1 MFLEGKSATGYHRR
15 FVARLDVTPS
25 TASSTPLSQR
35 LFPALKWWSRVDAA
49 TLRADALA
57 GLIGAIVVLP
67 QGLAFATLAGL
78 PPEYGLYCAM
88 VPTLVAALF
97 GSSLHTVAGPTNPVS
112 LMVFAV
118 LSPLA
123 MPTTPHYVELA
134 LTLALMSGAI
144 MLALGLL
151 GFGSLVNFM
160 SSSVVVG
167 FTAALGVFIFAS
179 QLGNFLGIVSPP
191 EATFTALLAGTLSR
205 LGETQP
211 WVLLV
216 AAATLAVGALSH
228 RVVPK
233 IPPMLTAMVLGSV
246 AAFFLNQA
254 LGAEH
259 TGLRTLGPV
268 PGALPPLSHPDVSFA
283 TLQTLL
289 PGAVAVAL
297 VSLTQALSIAH
308 AIALKSGQRLDNN
321 QEFIAQGLANVA
333 AAFFSGFPTS
343 ASANRCGIN
352 YDAGAKTPMAAVFA
366 ALLLVLVLLAVAPL
380 VAYLPIAVVAGL
392 LFLVAWNLIDL
403 PRIRRILATSR
414 GESAVVVVTFFA
426 TLVLDLE
433 FAILVGVLVSL
444 VLYLNRTSHPILRSL
459 VPDPRHTERKMTEVE
474 DSLVECPQLKILR
487 IEGSIYFGA
496 VGHVRR
502 HLDTLREASPAQKHL
517 LLMSKSINTVDM
529 AGAELLVE
537 EARRRRANGGQLYF
551 YSLRKPVEELLERG
565 GYMAEIG
572 REHVFRGKREA
583 IGGVFTRL
591 DRSICATCRARI
603 FEECASVPMPEDA

>member
-1 MFLEGKSATGYHRR
+1 M
-15 FVARLDVTPS
+15 TPL
-25 TASSTPLSQR
+25 TASSTPPAHR
-35 LFPALKWWSRVDAA
+35 LLPFMKWWPRVDAG
-49 TLRADALA
+49 TLKADALA

-67 QGLAFATLAGL
+67 QGVAFATLAGL

-97 GSSLHTVAGPTNPVS
+97 SSSLHTVAGPTNPVS

-123 MPTTPHYVELA
+123 TPFTPHYVELA
-134 LTLALMSGAI
+134 FTLALMSGLV
-144 MLALGLL
+144 MLVLGALGS
-151 GFGSLVNFM
+151 GSLVNFM
-160 SSSVVVG
+160 SRSVIVG
-167 FTAALGVFIFAS
+167 FTAALGVFIFLS
-179 QLGNFLGIVSPP
+179 QLGSFLGISSPP
-191 EATFTALLAGTLSR
+191 AAFAQLVVGTFRHLDQAR
-205 LGETQP
+205 P
-211 WVLLV
+211 WVALV
-216 AAATLAVGALSH
+216 AAATVAIGALSH
-228 RVVPK
+228 RVLPRF
-233 IPPMLTAMVLGSV
+233 PPMLAAMVLGSI

-254 LGAEH
+254 LGAER
-259 TGLRTLGPV
+259 TGLSTLGPL
-268 PGALPPLSHPDVSFA
+268 PGALPALSHPDLSVA
-283 TLQTLL
+283 TLQALL

-308 AIALKSGQRLDNN
+308 AIALKSGQRLDND
-321 QEFIAQGLANVA
+321 QEFIAQGLANVT

-352 YDAGAKTPMAAVFA
+352 YDAGARTPMAAMFA

-380 VAYLPIAVVAGL
+380 VAYLPIAVVSGL

-403 PRIRRILATSR
+403 PRIRKVLATSR
-414 GESAVVVVTFFA
+414 GESAVLAVTFFA
-426 TLVLDLE
+426 TLALDLE

-459 VPDPRHTERKMTEVE
+459 VPDPRHSGRKMTEVE

-496 VGHVRR
+496 VGHVQR
-502 HLDTLREASPAQKHL
+502 HLDALREGSPGQKHL

-529 AGAELLVE
+529 AGAELLAE
-537 EARRRRANGGQLYF
+537 EARRRRADGGQLYF
-551 YSLRKPVEELLERG
+551 YSLRKPVEDLLERG
-565 GYMAEIG
+565 AYMAEIG
-572 REHVFRGKREA
+572 RENVFRGKREA

-591 DRSICATCRARI
+591 DRSI
-603 FEECASVPMPEDA
+603 

>member
-1 MFLEGKSATGYHRR
+1 MS
-15 FVARLDVTPS
+15 S
-25 TASSTPLSQR
+25 TASNIPLAQR
-35 LFPALKWWSRVDAA
+35 LLPLLKWWPRVDAA
-49 TLRADALA
+49 TLRADAVA
-57 GLIGAIVVLP
+57 GLVGAVVVLP
-67 QGLAFATLAGL
+67 QGVAFATLAGL

-88 VPTLVAALF
+88 VPTLVAAVF
-97 GSSLHTVAGPTNPVS
+97 GSSLHAIAGPTNPVS

-123 MPTTPHYVELA
+123 TPFTPHYVGLA
-134 LTLALMSGAI
+134 LTLALMSGVI
-144 MLALGLL
+144 MLALGVL

-160 SSSVVVG
+160 SRSVVVG
-167 FTAALGVFIFAS
+167 FTAALGVFIFLS
-179 QLGNFLGIVSPP
+179 QLANFLGIVSPP
-191 EATFTALLAGTLSR
+191 AAFPELVAGTLKHLDEAR
-205 LGETQP
+205 P
-211 WVLLV
+211 WVALV
-216 AAATLAVGALSH
+216 AAATVAAGALWH
-228 RVVPK
+228 RVLPR
-233 IPPMLTAMVLGSV
+233 IPPMLAAMVVGSV
-246 AAFFLNQA
+246 AAFLLNQG
-254 LGAEH
+254 LGADR
-259 TGLRTLGPV
+259 TGLRTLGPL
-268 PGALPPLSHPDVSFA
+268 PGALPPLSFPDLSVA

-289 PGAVAVAL
+289 PGALAVAL

-352 YDAGAKTPMAAVFA
+352 YDAGAKTPMSAIFA
-366 ALLLVLVLLAVAPL
+366 ALLLVLLLLAIAPL
-380 VAYLPIAVVAGL
+380 VAYLPIAVVAGV

-403 PRIRRILATSR
+403 PRIRKILATSR
-414 GESAVVVVTFFA
+414 GESAVLGITFFA

-459 VPDPRHTERKMTEVE
+459 VPDPRHTGRKMTQVE
-474 DSLVECPQLKILR
+474 DGLLECPQLKILR

-496 VGHVRR
+496 VGHVGR
-502 HLDTLREASPAQKHL
+502 HLDALREDSPGQKHL

-529 AGAELLVE
+529 AGAELLAE
-537 EARRRRANGGQLYF
+537 EARRRRDGGGQLYF

-572 REHVFRGKREA
+572 RENVFRGKREA

-591 DRSICATCRARI
+591 DRSICASCRARI
-603 FEECASVPMPEDA
+603 FEECASVPEPKAP

>member
-1 MFLEGKSATGYHRR
+1 
-15 FVARLDVTPS
+15 VTPS
-25 TASSTPLSQR
+25 PPSNSPLALR
-35 LFPALKWWSRVDAA
+35 LFPLLRWWPRVDAA

-67 QGLAFATLAGL
+67 QGVAFATLAGL

-97 GSSLHTVAGPTNPVS
+97 GSSLHAIAGPTNPVS

-123 MPTTPHYVELA
+123 TPFSHHYVELA
-134 LTLALMSGAI
+134 FTLALMSGVI
-144 MLALGLL
+144 MLVLGGF
-151 GFGSLVNFM
+151 GFGSLVNFV

-167 FTAALGVFIFAS
+167 FTAALGVFIFLS

-191 EATFTALLAGTLSR
+191 AAFHELVASTLRHLDDAR
-205 LGETQP
+205 L
-211 WVLLV
+211 WVVLV
-216 AAATLAVGALSH
+216 AAATVAVGVLSH
-228 RVVPK
+228 RVLPR
-233 IPPMLTAMVLGSV
+233 IPPMLVAMVVGSI
-246 AAFFLNQA
+246 AAFFINRA
-254 LGAEH
+254 LGVER

-268 PGALPPLSHPDVSFA
+268 PGALPPLSLPDFSVA
-283 TLQTLL
+283 TMQNLL
-289 PGAVAVAL
+289 PGALAVAL

-321 QEFIAQGLANVA
+321 QEFVAQGLANVA

-352 YDAGAKTPMAAVFA
+352 YDAGAKTPMSAIFA
-366 ALLLVLVLLAVAPL
+366 ALLLVVVLLAVAPL
-380 VAYLPIAVVAGL
+380 VAYLPMAVVAGL

-403 PRIRRILATSR
+403 PRIRKILVTSR
-414 GESAVVVVTFFA
+414 GESAVLAVTFFA
-426 TLVLDLE
+426 TLLLDLE

-444 VLYLNRTSHPILRSL
+444 VLYLNRTSHPIARSL
-459 VPDPRHTERKMTEVE
+459 VPDPRHSERNMTEVE
-474 DSLVECPQLKILR
+474 DGLLECPQLKILR

-496 VGHVRR
+496 VGHVER
-502 HLDTLREASPAQKHL
+502 HLDTLRETSPDQKHL

-537 EARRRRANGGQLYF
+537 EARLRRDAGGQLYF
-551 YSLRKPVEELLERG
+551 YSLRKPVEEMLERG

-572 REHVFRGKREA
+572 RENVFRGKREA

-603 FEECASVPMPEDA
+603 FEECASVPKPEDS

>member
-1 MFLEGKSATGYHRR
+1 
-15 FVARLDVTPS
+15 VTPS

-35 LFPALKWWSRVDAA
+35 FFPALKWWPRVNAS

-88 VPTLVAALF
+88 VPTLVAAVF
-97 GSSLHTVAGPTNPVS
+97 SSSLHTVAGPTNPVS

-123 MPTTPHYVELA
+123 IPFTPHYVELA
-134 LTLALMSGAI
+134 LTLALMSGVI

-151 GFGSLVNFM
+151 RFGSLVNFM
-160 SSSVVVG
+160 SSSVVLG
-167 FTAALGVFIFAS
+167 FMAALAVFIFLS
-179 QLGNFLGIVSPP
+179 QLGNVLGIASPP
-191 EATFTALLAGTLSR
+191 AAFADAVIGTFRHFGDSK
-205 LGETQP
+205 P
-211 WVLLV
+211 WVALV
-216 AAATLAVGALSH
+216 AAATIAVGALSH
-228 RVVPK
+228 RVLPK
-233 IPPMLTAMVLGSV
+233 IPPMLVAMVLGSA

-254 LGAEH
+254 LGVEH

-268 PGALPPLSHPDVSFA
+268 PGALPPMSTPDVSVA
-283 TLQTLL
+283 TLQALL

-297 VSLTQALSIAH
+297 VSLTQALSVAH

-333 AAFFSGFPTS
+333 AAFTSGFPTS

-352 YDAGAKTPMAAVFA
+352 YDAGARTPMAAVFA

-380 VAYLPIAVVAGL
+380 VAYLPIAVVAAL
-392 LFLVAWNLIDL
+392 LYLVAWNLIDL
-403 PRIRRILATSR
+403 RRIRKVLATSR
-414 GESAVVVVTFFA
+414 GESAVLAVTFFA
-426 TLVLDLE
+426 TLLLDLE

-444 VLYLNRTSHPILRSL
+444 VLYLNRTSHPIMRSL

-496 VGHVRR
+496 VGHVQR
-502 HLDTLREASPAQKHL
+502 HLDTLREHSPGQKHL

-537 EARRRRANGGQLYF
+537 EARRRRADGGQLYF
-551 YSLRKPVEELLERG
+551 YSMRKPVEELLERG
-565 GYMAEIG
+565 GYMNEIG

-591 DRSICATCRARI
+591 DRSICARCRARI
-603 FEECASVPMPEDA
+603 FEECASVPEPGEA

>member
-1 MFLEGKSATGYHRR
+1 M
-15 FVARLDVTPS
+15 
-25 TASSTPLSQR
+25 
-35 LFPALKWWSRVDAA
+35 WWPRVGGA

-57 GLIGAIVVLP
+57 GLVGAIVVLP

-88 VPTLVAALF
+88 VPTLVAAIF

-118 LSPLA
+118 LAPLA
-123 MPTTPHYVELA
+123 TPMTPHYIELA
-134 LTLALMSGAI
+134 LTLALMSGVIMISLGAI
-144 MLALGLL
+144 

-167 FTAALGVFIFAS
+167 FTAALAVFIFAS
-179 QLGNFLGIVSPP
+179 QLGNFLGIALPP
-191 EATFTALLAGTLSR
+191 AGFTELVAGTLSH
-205 LGETQP
+205 LGDTRP
-211 WVLLV
+211 WVALV
-216 AAATLAVGALSH
+216 ALATVAVGALWH
-228 RVVPK
+228 RVLPK
-233 IPPMLTAMVLGSV
+233 FPPMLAAMVLGST

-259 TGLRTLGPV
+259 TGLRTLGPI
-268 PGALPPLSHPDVSFA
+268 PGALPPLSRPDFSAA
-283 TLQTLL
+283 TLQSLL
-289 PGAVAVAL
+289 PGAFAVAL

-321 QEFIAQGLANVA
+321 QEFIAQGLANVT

-343 ASANRCGIN
+343 ASANRCGLN
-352 YDAGAKTPMAAVFA
+352 YDAGAKTPMSAVFS
-366 ALLLVLVLLAVAPL
+366 ALFLVLVLLAVAPL
-380 VAYLPIAVVAGL
+380 VAYLPVAVIAGL

-403 PRIRRILATSR
+403 PRIRRILASSR
-414 GESAVVVVTFFA
+414 GESAVLAVTFFA
-426 TLVLDLE
+426 TLLLDLE
-433 FAILVGVLVSL
+433 FAILVGVLASL

-459 VPDPRHTERKMTEVE
+459 VPDPRHTERKMADVE
-474 DSLVECPQLKILR
+474 DGLLECPQLKILR
-487 IEGSIYFGA
+487 IEGSLYFGA
-496 VGHVRR
+496 VGHVER
-502 HLDTLREASPAQKHL
+502 HLDALRELSPAQKHL

-537 EARRRRANGGQLYF
+537 EARRRRAGGGDLYL
-551 YSLRKPVEELLERG
+551 YSLRKPVEDLLERG

-572 REHVFRGKREA
+572 RENVFRGKREA

-591 DRSICATCRARI
+591 DRGVCASCRARI
-603 FEECASVPMPEDA
+603 FEECASVPKPKDA